1 MKLKAS
7 FTIEATYVI
16 GIIMIAIASLIIY
29 VYKFHGRVIAEYITH
44 YSVSKA
50 AHLEKIYEE
59 ENIEKINSEANNYV
73 ENIKIIGNSRLNVEN
88 NFFSTNGSINIYS
101 ENYNLKTSIYN
112 PEGLMRMTTIL
123 EGLQDKIKE
132 KEEKKD
138 AGKKEYKF
146 KKVP

>member
-73 ENIKIIGNSRLNVEN
+73 EN

-112 PEGLMRMTTIL
+112 PEGLMRMATIL